1 MPARLMERAGKSR
14 FLAGKSRF
22 LLETARA
29 GNFPKSAGY
38 DA

>member
-1 MPARLMERAGKSR
+1 MPARLMERARKSR
-14 FLAGKSRF
+14 FLARKSCF

>member
-1 MPARLMERAGKSR
+1 MPARLMER
-14 FLAGKSRF
+14 AGKSRF